1 MTDARPAGEACYRPA
16 VFRLTK
22 FVAGYTTE
30 QVQRELGLTDI
41 VKLASNENAWGP
53 SPRALEAIREELH
66 NLWQYPEQSFFDL
79 KRVLAEA
86 NALTAENVVVGHGS
100 EVIIQLIPQ
109 LFCNPGDEVI
119 VPDLTYGRYEEAAKL
134 MEAHVRVVPLKHFH
148 YDLDAVRD
156 AVTERTKL
164 IWICSP
170 NNPTGAI
177 VRRPEV
183 AELLRRLPPTVTV
196 VFDQAYGEFVDD
208 EEYGDGLDFLKQG
221 HDNVIV
227 LRTFSK
233 AYGLAGMRLGYALA
247 SARVCAL
254 LDTIK
259 EPFNLNR
266 LSIVAGPAALADRDW
281 LRDCVAQ
288 TIAGRDHLTR
298 RLTEL
303 GFAVVPS
310 QANFLLVDVGENA
323 EALWER
329 LLRRGVIIRPATG
342 WGLAHHVR
350 VTVGRAE
357 QNERFLEALALE
369 SRRGETSS
377 E

>member
-1 MTDARPAGEACYRPA
+1 MTTTQPAGEDHYRPA

-22 FVAGYTTE
+22 YVAGYTTE
-30 QVQRELGLTDI
+30 QVQRELGLTDV

-53 SPRALEAIREELH
+53 SPRALEAIRRELH

-86 NALTAENVVVGHGS
+86 NDVTPESVVVGHGS

-134 MEAHVRVVPLKHFH
+134 MEAHVRVVPLKDFH

-183 AELLRRLPPTVTV
+183 AELLRGLPPTVTV
-196 VFDQAYGEFVDD
+196 VFDQAYREFVDD
-208 EEYGDGLDFLKQG
+208 DEYADGLDLLKQG

-247 SARVCAL
+247 SERVCAL

-266 LSIVAGPAALADRDW
+266 LSIVAGPAALADEDW

-298 RLTEL
+298 RLTAL

-323 EALWER
+323 DALWER
-329 LLRRGVIIRPATG
+329 LVRRGVIVRPATG
-342 WGLAHHVR
+342 WGLAHHMR
-350 VTVGRAE
+350 VTVGTAE
-357 QNERFLEALALE
+357 QNARFLDALALE
-369 SRRGETSS
+369 SRRGETSAQ
-377 E
+377 